1 MKEKQGGVFLINSIS
16 KEEVKRLQEEGGGKN
31 GAIAMAIVN
40 ILSSIED
47 IRIDSI
53 GSLIV
58 MQNGIFFE
66 VTMGKRI
73 FIPFDLIVNVDID
86 NDILEINLEKDESSK
101 TVLFR
106 IKKEKDL
113 NNIYNSIMSK
123 KNLLTS
129 ENIRSTEKS
138 AKKESETEVSCPKCS
153 STQLTANQKGFG
165 FGKAVVG
172 SLVSLP
178 VGLLAGGIGKNKIII
193 TCLKCGHSWT
203 PKK

>member
-1 MKEKQGGVFLINSIS
+1 MISSIS
-16 KEEVKRLQEEGGGKN
+16 KEEVKRLREEGGGN
-31 GAIAMAIVN
+31 SGAMAMAIAN
-40 ILSSIED
+40 LLSSIED
-47 IRIDSI
+47 IRINSI

-66 VTMGKRI
+66 VTLGKKI
-73 FIPFDLIVNVDID
+73 FIPFDLIVNADIN
-86 NDILEINLEKDESSK
+86 NDVLEINLENEELSQI
-101 TVLFR
+101 VLFR
-106 IKKEKDL
+106 IDKEKDL
-113 NNIYNSIMSK
+113 SKVYNSVMSK

-129 ENIRSTEKS
+129 ENIRSTEKN
-138 AKKESETEVSCPKCS
+138 AKKEESEVCCPKCH

-165 FGKAVVG
+165 FGKAAVG

-193 TCLKCGHSWT
+193 TCLKCGHNWT